1 MNPTGEWNSGR
12 IVVKGSKVTHY
23 LNGKKVLTFDRE
35 SDVYEEAWN
44 LSKFKGSKLVFGRVK
59 TGHILLQDHSD
70 EVYFR
75 NIKIK
80 DLTQ

>member
-44 LSKFKGSKLVFGRVK
+44 LSKFKGSKPVFGRVK